1 MAKLLYIEASPRKD
15 RSFSTQAA
23 AAFIDAYKAAH
34 PGDTVEALD
43 LWAADLPAFNG
54 ATLDAKYAVLG
65 GKDFTAD
72 QSAAW
77 ARVTAAAE
85 HFKAADKIVISLPM
99 WNFGVPYVLKHYID
113 VIAQPGLT
121 FGWSPDKGYFGLVK
135 GKPALVVT
143 ASMGDYRPGSG
154 AEALDFQKPY
164 VEWMLKFFGFETVHS
179 IGVVSTGHPEDGEK
193 SLAAA
198 KTAARSLAA
207 TF

>member
-1 MAKLLYIEASPRKD
+1 MAKVLYIEASPRKD
-15 RSFSTQAA
+15 RSFSTRAA
-23 AAFIDAYKAAH
+23 NAFLADYLAAH
-34 PGDTVEALD
+34 PGDTVETLD

-72 QSAAW
+72 QANAW
-77 ARVTAAAE
+77 ARVTAMAD
-85 HFKAADKIVISLPM
+85 HFKAADKIVVSVPM

-135 GKPALVVT
+135 GKPAAVFT

-154 AEALDFQKPY
+154 AEAIDFQKPY
-164 VEWMLKFFGFETVHS
+164 VEWMLKFFGFETIHS
-179 IGVVSTGHPEDGEK
+179 FAVVSTGAPESGDQ
-193 SLAAA
+193 SLAEVKAKATTVA
-198 KTAARSLAA
+198 KT
-207 TF
+207 F